1 MLFTQLNEV
10 YVIISMVTSHMEA
23 FRVGGD
29 QRFGLIE
36 GLHMEISK
44 KLNKIVM
51 FVMEGY
57 ES

>member
-1 MLFTQLNEV
+1 MLLTQLNEV
-10 YVIISMVTSHMEA
+10 YVIISMVTSPMEA

-44 KLNKIVM
+44 NWTKL
-51 FVMEGY
+51 
-57 ES
+57 